1 MPLHHRHLRFKF
13 PHPQLLNFNKKRK
26 KKKERRVMA
35 LQQQH
40 DTNLLWQNL
49 ESLQVHCFLSVP
61 AYFVLASVFHH
72 MDSYSLFFQKKIE
85 LETRLLWPNQIKASA
100 LLSHQ
105 HVMCNHSVWKWF
117 CFISNNFLLLTKKK
131 KLSNYSIKSINQ
143 FIKI

>member
-1 MPLHHRHLRFKF
+1 
-13 PHPQLLNFNKKRK
+13 
-26 KKKERRVMA
+26 MA

-131 KLSNYSIKSINQ
+131 TQQLQHKIHQPIHQNLTFHLSSWELDSYALFAFSEYQN
-143 FIKI
+143 FLA